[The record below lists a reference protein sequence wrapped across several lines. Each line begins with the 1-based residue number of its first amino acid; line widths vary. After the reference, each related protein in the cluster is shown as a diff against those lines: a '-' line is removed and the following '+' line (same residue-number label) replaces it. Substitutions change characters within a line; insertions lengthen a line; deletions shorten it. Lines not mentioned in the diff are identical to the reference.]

1 MAVVKT
7 YVVPKCVFPRLD
19 RTSVLNL
26 LQAIENKK
34 FLAKKPQKRVHVN
47 ERIVSIPGDGNMLSY
62 GRCFRR
68 KAAVCNRL

>member
-1 MAVVKT
+1 MNSQLGHLGG
-7 YVVPKCVFPRLD
+7 RLT

-47 ERIVSIPGDGNMLSY
+47 ERMVSVPGDRDMLRLRQALSSKSRSFAIACNM
-62 GRCFRR
+62 
-68 KAAVCNRL
+68 